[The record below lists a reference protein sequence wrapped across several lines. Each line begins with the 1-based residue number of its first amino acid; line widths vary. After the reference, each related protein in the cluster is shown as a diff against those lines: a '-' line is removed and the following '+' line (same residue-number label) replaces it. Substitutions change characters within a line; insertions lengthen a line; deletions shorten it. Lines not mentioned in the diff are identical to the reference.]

1 MAGSGGVARGTQ
13 RDDAFRQVACSL
25 PPAHSHRRS
34 LFCAP
39 RITAVG
45 TRDSYGLPRWHR
57 APRAARGLAV
67 LSNACSGSEVFV
79 YISRQLPL
87 FEERMVAA
95 EVSAA
100 DPGTDYGEVFTRRWV
115 VELILDLVG
124 YTSDRDLAGLTLVEP
139 SCGTGAFLVPIVE
152 RLVASSKGHGRRF
165 GNLRG
170 ALRAFDV
177 LEANAE
183 RSRKAVAAALRSA
196 GAHPNTADRLAS
208 EWVTTGDFLLPKEVT
223 PKVDFVVGNPPYV
236 RLESVP
242 RPVMDA
248 YRSAYSTM
256 RGRSDLYVGFI
267 ERGLDL
273 LKPEG
278 VLGYIC
284 ADRWMRNQYGAD
296 LRALISECYAVDTV
310 IAMHDVD
317 AFEDAVSAYP
327 AIIALR
333 NSTQARATVVETS
346 ASFGAAAA
354 SKMTAWVRRSRRR
367 AINTP
372 TFQASR
378 LDDWFDGHDLWP
390 SGSPDQLAAIA
401 NLESRFPALEDA
413 RTGTRVGIGVATG
426 CDKVFITR
434 DLEIV
439 EADRL
444 LPLVQASD
452 TASGAVSWS
461 GTFLVNPWN
470 GDGLVDLTR
479 YPRLK
484 RYFESNA
491 EQLRARH
498 VARKR
503 PAQWYR
509 TIDRVDPDL
518 LDRSKLVLPDLK
530 AAAHPV
536 LDDGTCY
543 PHHNLYYV
551 VSDTWDLEVLGGLL
565 LSDVANLFVGS
576 YCVKMR
582 GGCYRFQAQ
591 YLRRIRVPHRE
602 SIAKCDARS
611 LAKAFLARDVE
622 AATSV
627 SLRLYGLDDLP

>member
-1 MAGSGGVARGTQ
+1 M
-13 RDDAFRQVACSL
+13 
-25 PPAHSHRRS
+25 H
-34 LFCAP
+34 
-39 RITAVG
+39 I
-45 TRDSYGLPRWHR
+45 
-57 APRAARGLAV
+57 
-67 LSNACSGSEVFV
+67 N
-79 YISRQLPL
+79 RQLPL
-87 FEERMVAA
+87 FAERMVAA
-95 EVSAA
+95 EVSVA

-115 VELILDLVG
+115 VELILDLAG

-165 GNLRG
+165 GNVSG

-183 RSRKAVAAALRSA
+183 RSRKAVAAALRGA
-196 GAHPNTADRLAS
+196 GVRPNTADRLAS
-208 EWVTTGDFLLPKEVT
+208 EWVTTGDFLLPTEVT

-242 RPVMDA
+242 RPVMEA

-327 AIIALR
+327 AIIVLR
-333 NSTQARATVVETS
+333 NSTQARTTVVE
-346 ASFGAAAA
+346 ANGSFGETDAANLA
-354 SKMTAWVRRSRRR
+354 AWVRRSRPQ
-367 AINTP
+367 ALNAP

-378 LDDWFDGHDLWP
+378 IDDWFDGHDLWP
-390 SGSPDQLAAIA
+390 SGSPAQLAAIA
-401 NLESRFPALEDA
+401 DLESRFPPLEDTS
-413 RTGTRVGIGVATG
+413 TGTRVGIGVATG
-426 CDKVFITR
+426 CDRVFITR
-434 DLEIV
+434 DSALV
-439 EADRL
+439 EPDRL
-444 LPLVQASD
+444 LPLVQAGD
-452 TASGAVSWS
+452 TASGDVVWS
-461 GTFLVNPWN
+461 GTYLVNPWN
-470 GDGLVDLTR
+470 GDGLVDLEP
-479 YPRLK
+479 YPRLR

-491 EQLRARH
+491 EELRARH

-503 PAQWYR
+503 PVQWYR

-518 LDRSKLVLPDLK
+518 LHRSKLVLPDLK

-565 LSDVANLFVGS
+565 LSDIANLFVGS

-591 YLRRIRVPHRE
+591 YLRRIRVPCRE
-602 SIAKCDARS
+602 SISKRDARALS
-611 LAKAFLARDVE
+611 RAFISRDAE
-622 AATSV
+622 AATWAA
-627 SLRLYGLDDLP
+627 LRVYGLSELPGHRVNLG